1 MIKVAIS
8 PNIINFHAII
18 DNRWILMKRKKLQK
32 KIESLR
38 EQIIEHKEKNEVERQ
53 KSFPNEG
60 CINHWE
66 KEIRAF
72 ENQIEKAM
80 KKLEG

>member
-1 MIKVAIS
+1 
-8 PNIINFHAII
+8 
-18 DNRWILMKRKKLQK
+18 MKRNKLRK

-38 EQIIEHKEKNEVERQ
+38 KQVKEHEDKVQAEKQ
-53 KSFPNEG
+53 KSFPNDG
-60 CINHWE
+60 CVAHWQ
-66 KEIRAF
+66 KEITAF

>member
-1 MIKVAIS
+1 
-8 PNIINFHAII
+8 
-18 DNRWILMKRKKLQK
+18 MKRKKLQK

-38 EQIIEHKEKNEVERQ
+38 EQILEHREKIVGERQ
-53 KSFPNEG
+53 KPFPHIG
-60 CINHWE
+60 LINHWE
-66 KEIRAF
+66 KEIMAF

>member
-1 MIKVAIS
+1 MCPWILY
-8 PNIINFHAII
+8 FHDII
-18 DNRWILMKRKKLQK
+18 DKSCILMKRKKFEK
-32 KIESLR
+32 KIETLR
-38 EQIIEHKEKNEVERQ
+38 EQIIEHKEKIKLERQ

-60 CINHWE
+60 CIIHWE

-72 ENQIEKAM
+72 ENQISKAS